1 VIKFVSDLWQV
12 SGFLWFP
19 PPKTSETTRPVE
31 TKFCRNVLE
40 IPYKKYSFQLDFI
53 HEKFMVPI
61 GSTENKKTS
70 DA

>member
-1 VIKFVSDLWQV
+1 VASQ
-12 SGFLWFP
+12 WF
-19 PPKTSETTRPVE
+19 SLVTTRPVE